1 MLYTVGQ
8 YDKAAAESTEIL
20 NRIEQGQTGYEEIS
34 GRYASFYLGHLNKMK
49 KHDDVAATHFQNV
62 INFTESLVDEED
74 SGYYLYSQYYLA
86 EYDVES
92 GQYESAMDRIDIIRD
107 NTKRRESL
115 NEKAR
120 DLKKEIKKR
129 T

>member
-1 MLYTVGQ
+1 
-8 YDKAAAESTEIL
+8 
-20 NRIEQGQTGYEEIS
+20 
-34 GRYASFYLGHLNKMK
+34 MK

-86 EYDVES
+86 EYEVES